1 MVMSQALTRST
12 AVSRGDLDPVRAF
25 ARIRPERTLDEL
37 FDDQPGALVL
47 VTAPGGYG
55 KTTFLE
61 QWLSRRATS
70 EPVGRVMWV
79 GVDAF
84 TFDDNV
90 LGATASPQL
99 SETAGDGGPVTVV
112 VDEAHTVT
120 DPLALDA
127 FHRFLRHRPP
137 NVNVVVAA
145 RFDPPLIWQYLIGDG
160 VGARIGREDLV
171 LTASEVDRILR
182 QHGLTP
188 TTDQVARV
196 REMTGGW
203 AILVRMAAV
212 FLAPH
217 SDVELALLELA
228 GCPKLISDFLRRE
241 LLDAMTPRV
250 RRLVTRLS
258 SVADFDADLA
268 RAMDGADADAYI
280 PEIVGLGVAV
290 AVPSAGGDV
299 IRYRF
304 LPLIATYLRGE
315 LQRTDPELGRTL
327 QVRAVRW
334 ASAHRRP
341 AEAIDYAA
349 HLGDAELLRQTIFHS
364 GVELIL
370 QGRRDTV
377 LAVLDSSGIALGE
390 DPVAVVLRA
399 LAAME
404 HGDDRYAA
412 SYLEC
417 VVPAEADLSID
428 GGILLYRSLLLDV
441 ALSRDDPDLFDL
453 AEAVASSVGD
463 RGWAVD
469 AYAHTVLG
477 SAYTRLNRSADG
489 EQSSIRAIALAKSAG
504 LNRLAVR
511 AMANRAFVAGER
523 GQPALM
529 EDRARYALA
538 CVRDTSDVDPMVA
551 ASPYVSRL
559 HVWEAYA
566 RFMQGKP
573 LGDLKP
579 EQTEDVSEGG
589 EAFSVLGRH
598 VPIALN
604 ILMFDNSTNRLVLT
618 ATAYSATSALLV
630 SASSP
635 FPLLTLLPRVAHM
648 CVSVKRFDWARD
660 LARKA
665 ERAFGHTDEVRLVDA
680 AVEVGEAHPQVAR
693 KLLSPLLESVDAQ
706 PETTVAAWALEAY
719 ACDLAGMSTQS
730 YSAITR
736 ALETAAEH
744 RVMRPLVE
752 GGAGVAKI
760 ITTYRG
766 SFGSVNAYA
775 DAVLAVMSRGRV
787 RDYPPL
793 TRAETHVLRFLAT
806 DRTTEEI
813 AGLMHLS
820 VNTVKTHLR
829 GIYRKF
835 DVRHRRDAVSVG
847 QRLGLL

>member
-1 MVMSQALTRST
+1 MSEALTDAT
-12 AVSRGDLDPVRAF
+12 PVSRGNLDSVRAI

-37 FDDQPGALVL
+37 FDDQPGVLVL
-47 VTAPGGYG
+47 LSAPGGYG

-61 QWLSRRATS
+61 QWLSRRAPS
-70 EPVGRVMWV
+70 EPVGQVMWL

-84 TFDDNV
+84 TFDSNI
-90 LGATASPQL
+90 LEATAGPQL
-99 SETAGDGGPVTVV
+99 PEATSAGGPVTVV
-112 VDEAHTVT
+112 VDDAHTVT

-145 RFDPPLIWQYLIGDG
+145 HYDPPLIWQYLIGDG

-171 LTASEVDRILR
+171 LTTAEVDRILR

-188 TTDQVARV
+188 TTDQVGRV
-196 REMTGGW
+196 RELTGGW

-212 FLAPH
+212 FLAPRT
-217 SDVELALLELA
+217 DVELGLLELA

-241 LLDAMTPRV
+241 LVEVMTPRV
-250 RRLVTRLS
+250 RRLVMRLS
-258 SVADFDADLA
+258 SVVVFDADLA
-268 RAMDGADADAYI
+268 RAIDGADADAYI
-280 PEIVGLGVAV
+280 PEIVGLGVVV
-290 AVPSAGGDV
+290 AVPSDSHDA

-304 LPLIATYLRGE
+304 VPLIATYLRGE

-349 HLGDAELLRQTIFHS
+349 HLGEAELLRQTIFHS

-370 QGRRDTV
+370 QGRRDQA
-377 LAVLDSSGIALGE
+377 LAVLDGCGTALGE
-390 DPVAVVLRA
+390 DPIAVVLRA

-404 HGDDRYAA
+404 HGDHRYAA
-412 SYLEC
+412 SYLDC
-417 VVPAEADLSID
+417 VVLADADLPSD
-428 GGILLYRSLLLDV
+428 GGSLLYRTLLLDV
-441 ALSRDDPDLFDL
+441 ALERGEPDLIDL

-477 SAYTRLNRSADG
+477 AVYTRVGRSADG
-489 EQSSIRAIALAKSAG
+489 ELSSIRAIALAKSAG
-504 LNRLAVR
+504 LNRLVVR
-511 AMANRAFVAGER
+511 ALSNRASVAGAR
-523 GQPALM
+523 GLPVLM

-538 CVRDTSDVDPMVA
+538 TVRDASVADPLVA
-551 ASPYVSRL
+551 ASPYVPRL
-559 HVWEAYA
+559 HVAEAYG

-573 LGDLKP
+573 LDVLAA
-579 EQTEDVSEGG
+579 EQARDVTEGG
-589 EAFSVLGRH
+589 EVFSALGHH
-598 VPIALN
+598 VPIAQN
-604 ILMFDNSTNRLVLT
+604 ILKFDGSTNRLVLT
-618 ATAYSATSALLV
+618 AAAYSEASASLV
-630 SASSP
+630 STPTA
-635 FPLLTLLPRVAHM
+635 FPILFLLPRVAHM
-648 CVSVKRFDWARD
+648 CMSVKRFDWARD

-665 ERAFGHTDEVRLVDA
+665 ERVFGCSDEVRLIDA
-680 AVEVGEAHPQVAR
+680 AIDVEEGHPQLAR
-693 KLLSPLLESVDAQ
+693 KLLSPLLESVEAQ
-706 PETTVAAWALEAY
+706 PQTKAAAWALEAH
-719 ACDLAGMSTQS
+719 ACELAGMSGQS
-730 YSAITR
+730 YAAMTR
-736 ALETAAEH
+736 ALETAAAH
-744 RVMRPLVE
+744 GVMRPLVE

-775 DAVLAVMSRGRV
+775 DAVLAVMSRGTV